1 MRFPNKV
8 TNYKKSVLSK
18 LPIILDLLSQKDY
31 TVSVLF
37 DDVSKD
43 MTVTL
48 YIDALYF
55 LVALGTINYSNG
67 VLHYVKGN

>member
-18 LPIILDLLSQKDY
+18 FSIILNLLSEKDY

-37 DDVSKD
+37 DSVNKE
-43 MTVTL
+43 MTVTE
-48 YIDALYF
+48 YIDALDCLY
-55 LVALGTINYSNG
+55 ALGTINFSKG

>member
-37 DDVSKD
+37 EAVSKD
-43 MTVTL
+43 MTVTE
-48 YIDALYF
+48 YIDALDCLF
-55 LVALGTINYSNG
+55 ALGTINYSKG

>member
-1 MRFPNKV
+1 MRFPNTV

-37 DDVSKD
+37 EAVSKD
-43 MTVTL
+43 MTVTE
-48 YIDALYF
+48 YIDALDCLF
-55 LVALGTINYSNG
+55 ALGTINYSKG